1 MKRIFLTFAVVASVL
16 LFSCSTVEKGL
27 VVYDKPLRT
36 IAPSAVRDDGDY
48 FVAVAVSG
56 GGSRAAVFSAAVMKE
71 LYEQVKLPDGR
82 SIIDEID
89 YISSVSG
96 GSLAMAYYCMKK
108 PDVGSSHTDLY
119 DPFFAAYLADMQ
131 KNIESELTGG
141 FIFEK
146 ISTIFRSMVV
156 RGMLIKQTFDLLY
169 FHGQAFDAL
178 RERQDK
184 GSCPTLIVNGTVMDT
199 GSKFLFTT
207 LSHDDFGRV
216 PNSLREKLANT
227 GLGKSEYHVGGD
239 LLGIVT
245 CDDIGLSI
253 EDMEI
258 SRAVAASAAVPVALG
273 PIILKDRARSK
284 GLDQYFLH
292 VNDGGINDNNG
303 ITSVMQLLLGRLD
316 RKPGGYR
323 GGMIIVIDSNQ
334 DISPARTEKF
344 LEGFKLTSIAG
355 RALDISFYRGKAFTY
370 ATIMFLMSS
379 DPRFKD
385 FTFVYI
391 TPYSADD
398 ETIKRLFDETPTR
411 FRIEGDKAD
420 NLELAARIVVGEAKE
435 TILKSYGSY
444 GEAKR
449 RH

>member
-1 MKRIFLTFAVVASVL
+1 
-16 LFSCSTVEKGL
+16 
-27 VVYDKPLRT
+27 
-36 IAPSAVRDDGDY
+36 
-48 FVAVAVSG
+48 
-56 GGSRAAVFSAAVMKE
+56 
-71 LYEQVKLPDGR
+71 
-82 SIIDEID
+82 
-89 YISSVSG
+89 
-96 GSLAMAYYCMKK
+96 
-108 PDVGSSHTDLY
+108 
-119 DPFFAAYLADMQ
+119 
-131 KNIESELTGG
+131 
-141 FIFEK
+141 
-146 ISTIFRSMVV
+146 
-156 RGMLIKQTFDLLY
+156 
-169 FHGQAFDAL
+169 
-178 RERQDK
+178 
-184 GSCPTLIVNGTVMDT
+184 
-199 GSKFLFTT
+199 
-207 LSHDDFGRV
+207 
-216 PNSLREKLANT
+216 
-227 GLGKSEYHVGGD
+227 
-239 LLGIVT
+239 
-245 CDDIGLSI
+245 
-253 EDMEI
+253 
-258 SRAVAASAAVPVALG
+258 VALG

-334 DISPARTEKF
+334 DINPGKTEKF

-355 RALDISFYRGKAFTY
+355 RTLDISFYRGKAFTY
-370 ATIMFLMSS
+370 ATIMLLMSS